1 MLQLNRMKNSN
12 SLSLYAD
19 LPFNK
24 KILVTVCLIHPD
36 QAYWQAVSSKFL
48 IFLKKTFHL
57 AKILPKKILF
67 CPNFPQLQ
75 ETTLKDYLF
84 SSISIN

>member
-36 QAYWQAVSSKFL
+36 QAILASGK
-48 IFLKKTFHL
+48 LKIPHL
-57 AKILPKKILF
+57 LTQNFYLARIYPKNI
-67 CPNFPQLQ
+67 
-75 ETTLKDYLF
+75 
-84 SSISIN
+84 